1 MGNNAK
7 KEFLNNIIIQ
17 MSDCVDRDILQILE
31 QSITAELVK
40 VNMDSIPTLP
50 ALIDDTDDKNQD
62 IIKLYIYKK
71 RIKDST
77 KKAYLFTVKSLL
89 TLIHKPLTKMDEAD
103 ISYYLHWSVVICT
116 SSPALAPVL
125 RNTSSNARSFLFLHA
140 SRNRMISWPLK

>member
-103 ISYYLHWSVVICT
+103 ISYYLHWYEKRPVYKRLHTTTHVVIF
-116 SSPALAPVL
+116 PHFL
-125 RNTSSNARSFLFLHA
+125 RGCEKR
-140 SRNRMISWPLK
+140 K